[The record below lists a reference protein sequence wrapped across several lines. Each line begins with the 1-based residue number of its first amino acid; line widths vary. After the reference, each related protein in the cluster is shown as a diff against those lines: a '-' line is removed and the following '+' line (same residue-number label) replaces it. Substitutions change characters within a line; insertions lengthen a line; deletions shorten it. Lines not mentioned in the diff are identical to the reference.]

1 MDTDALHPGFQ
12 ATGFSSGG
20 TGARLARAVIIVAG
34 ACALVSCLTTFVAV
48 WLQTKNYRKPVLQ
61 RYVVRILLMVPIYA
75 GVSWASLVSITAA
88 SYMEPFRDVYEAFT
102 IYTFLQL
109 LINFIGGERAL
120 IILMTGRVPVSHPW
134 PLNLVFSKID
144 ISDPHTFL
152 AVKRGILQYAWVKP
166 VLSVATIIMKATGT
180 YKEGYI
186 GVSSGYFWSSII
198 YNISITV
205 CLYALAM
212 FWVCMTEDLQPFRPM
227 PKFLCIKGIIFA
239 SYWQGLFLSILV
251 WLGAIPDDVPGYT
264 PDNLAAAIQDAL
276 ICFEMPFFAFAHWYA
291 FSWHDYADQTISA
304 ARLPVKYAL
313 RDAFGPLDLIQ
324 DTKETFA
331 GGHYEYRYFDARDNV
346 LAHEESSSR
355 AARMAEGMRFE
366 RGGKGKY
373 WIPKPGQGGE
383 HEPLLN
389 KMTSSR
395 ARAMSPGPHK
405 AIQGEGGMYGTPD
418 ELEDPT
424 LDDEDERLFS
434 NARSLEFGDWNYP
447 VIEAHRPSRED
458 RLYADPTVLTAST
471 NRNLLQ
477 PTAINKKRRKSQIKA
492 VQESTNKGKQRS
504 SDSSSEGSP
513 HPKSRVPIIGN
524 LLRQHS
530 SSSTNSAKSDKSQ
543 LVDLVVEDHKA
554 EEVDRV
560 RARKEGGPGWNEVP
574 SKHFVHTYPEEGQE
588 EEVREGFNPDEPEAH
603 NPEADHNLTYPF
615 AVEGQTEQAQ
625 REQGIKPPISKEV
638 NHWETKDLNHGP
650 DSDEERED
658 RPSPSY
664 GSFREERNIWSGES

>member
-1 MDTDALHPGFQ
+1 
-12 ATGFSSGG
+12 
-20 TGARLARAVIIVAG
+20 
-34 ACALVSCLTTFVAV
+34 
-48 WLQTKNYRKPVLQ
+48 
-61 RYVVRILLMVPIYA
+61 MVPIYA

-88 SYMEPFRDVYEAFT
+88 SYLEPIRDVYEAFT

-120 IILMTGRVPVSHPW
+120 IILMTGRAPVSHPW
-134 PLNLVFSKID
+134 PMNLVCSKID
-144 ISDPHTFL
+144 ISDPYTFL
-152 AVKRGILQYAWVKP
+152 AVKRGILQYAWIKP
-166 VLSVATIIMKATGT
+166 VLSIATIAMKATGT

-186 GVSSGYFWSSII
+186 GVTSGYFWSSII
-198 YNISITV
+198 YNVSITV

-212 FWVCMTEDLQPFRPM
+212 FWMCMTEDLQPFRPM

-276 ICFEMPFFAFAHWYA
+276 ICFEMPIFAFAHWYA
-291 FSWHDYADQTISA
+291 FSWYDYADDTISA

-383 HEPLLN
+383 REPLLN
-389 KMTSSR
+389 KVTASR
-395 ARAMSPGPHK
+395 ARAMSPGPHQ
-405 AIQGEGGMYGTPD
+405 AIRNEGAMYNTPD
-418 ELEDPT
+418 EIEDPT
-424 LDDEDERLFS
+424 LDAEDEHLFS

-447 VIEAHRPSRED
+447 VIEAHRPSLHHRI
-458 RLYADPTVLTAST
+458 YANPTVLTAST

-477 PTAINKKRRKSQIKA
+477 PTTVNKKRRKNQIKA
-492 VQESTNKGKQRS
+492 VQKATDKGKQRS
-504 SDSSSEGSP
+504 SDRGNKDSSHANSGILS
-513 HPKSRVPIIGN
+513 IG
-524 LLRQHS
+524 RGIREHS
-530 SSSTNSAKSDKSQ
+530 SSSTSSAKSDKSQ
-543 LVDLVVEDHKA
+543 LVDLIVEDHQA

-560 RARKEGGPGWNEVP
+560 RARKEGGPGWNEVS
-574 SKHFVHTYPEEGQE
+574 SKHFVHTYPGEGQKE
-588 EEVREGFNPDEPEAH
+588 DVREGFKPDEPEVY
-603 NPEADHNLTYPF
+603 NPKADHNLTFPF
-615 AVEGQTEQAQ
+615 LVEGQAEEQQ
-625 REQGIKPPISKEV
+625 RQQGIKAPVSNEV
-638 NHWETKDLNHGP
+638 NHWETNDLSDQP
-650 DSDEERED
+650 DIDEERVQD

-664 GSFREERNIWSGES
+664 GSFSEERHVWNER